1 MARMEK
7 QRDKAAKRV
16 ERKLAKEAGVTDP
29 DDLDI
34 ELDEFGV
41 PVNRPGAAD
50 DAEAGPPDETSSAGQ
65 AGDPGKAGHPETTP
79 KE

>member
-16 ERKLAKEAGVTDP
+16 ERKLAKEAGVTDS

-50 DAEAGPPDETSSAGQ
+50 EAEAGSADQ
-65 AGDPGKAGHPETTP
+65 ASHPGKAAHPETPP

>member
-16 ERKLAKEAGVTDP
+16 ERKLAKEAGVTEP

-41 PVNRPGAAD
+41 PRERAD
-50 DAEAGPPDETSSAGQ
+50 AMDQAGSAGEAGSADRPDKVE
-65 AGDPGKAGHPETTP
+65 P